1 VSISNAKE
9 LVGSWVYR
17 SLRNSKTLS
26 TPFNDLRFGGG
37 IIEFNE
43 IAADRISN
51 STLDMGG
58 NYVLELQGEVIRKDE
73 MIYSLAWTG
82 KGISNTSTEGWIYDY
97 KAFIAPTWEEAID
110 KTIILVGTVMRT
122 VPHDGAPAGVTGTF
136 YMVKSD

>member
-1 VSISNAKE
+1 MSISNAKE